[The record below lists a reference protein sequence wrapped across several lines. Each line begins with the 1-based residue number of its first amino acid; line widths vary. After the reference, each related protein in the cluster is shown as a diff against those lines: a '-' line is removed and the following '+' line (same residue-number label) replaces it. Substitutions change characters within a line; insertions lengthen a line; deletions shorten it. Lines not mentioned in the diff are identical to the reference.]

1 VKTCEEFQELVSAY
15 VDGELGDG
23 ETAEMFFHL
32 GSCRECR
39 TFMTSVMQLQSFLH
53 VNEPP
58 AAHTAPASKP
68 PIWKRTFGISFP
80 AAAAVVLTILSGT
93 LFIVR
98 EANGPATVDS
108 TQTEYVYV
116 TSLPEVNIIA
126 SPLPEKKSN

>member
-80 AAAAVVLTILSGT
+80 AAAAVVLTILTGT
-93 LFIVR
+93 LFIVH
-98 EANGPATVDS
+98 EANSPSSSDMTR
-108 TQTEYVYV
+108 TEYVYV
-116 TSLPEVNIIA
+116 TSLPEVDVVA
-126 SPLPEKKSN
+126 SPLHSKKTN